1 MNYFEFYGIPEAFN
15 PDEAAIKR
23 KFYSLS
29 KEFHP
34 DFYVNDTPEKQQQI
48 LELSTINNKAYQVLS
63 NPQKRLEYIL
73 QSNNQIA
80 EGDKYQLPQAFLME
94 MMEVNETLMELEFET
109 DEKALEETEK
119 QVAGIE
125 SELLTELKIFTEKY
139 DKEQNPAEKQLFLL
153 EIKDLYYRQKYLLR
167 IRESL
172 NRFASR

>member
-1 MNYFEFYGIPEAFN
+1 MNYFEFYGIPETFN

-23 KFYSLS
+23 KFYALS

-34 DFYVNDTPEKQQQI
+34 DFYVNDTPEKQQEI

-63 NPQKRLEYIL
+63 NAQKRLEYIL

-94 MMEVNETLMELEFET
+94 MMEVNEALMELEFDA

-125 SELLTELKIFTEKY
+125 AELLTELKFFTEKY
-139 DKEQNPAEKQLFLL
+139 DKEQNPAERESFLL